1 MQQPDISTRLR
12 AYVQTDSQAVID
24 LESLMP
30 VNTDPVALTAAL
42 VRCPSVTPIEGGAL
56 VLLADTLTKAGFEC
70 TRVDRGGICNLYARW
85 GRKGANRTF
94 GFNGHTDVV
103 PLGDEAAWTMPPFGA
118 EIKGG
123 YLYGRGATDMKSGVA
138 AFAAAAIDFVQN
150 TPPDGAVVL
159 AITGD
164 EEDVALDG
172 TVALLDWMKAEG
184 EAMSVCLVGEPTC
197 PNEMGEA
204 MKIGRRG
211 SLTGWLTITGVQG
224 HSAYPHRAINPLHA
238 GVKLLDRLA
247 SHELDQ
253 GTDHFDPSS
262 LAVVTVDTGN
272 PATNVI
278 PAAMRAAVNI
288 RFNDQHTGA
297 SISAWL
303 KDEAAKIAAET
314 GVKADWKIKISGESF
329 ITPPGDLSD
338 LVAKAVAAQTGR
350 TPELSTSGGT
360 SDARFVKDHC
370 PVVEFGLVGKT
381 MHQVDERVLVKQIPQ
396 LKAIYL
402 RILTDYFS

>member
-1 MQQPDISTRLR
+1 MPSN
-12 AYVQTDSQAVID
+12 ID
-24 LESLMP
+24 P
-30 VNTDPVALTAAL
+30 IALTAAL

-56 VLLADTLTKAGFEC
+56 VLLEEILSGAGFAC
-70 TRVDRGGICNLYARW
+70 TRVDRNGICNLYARW
-85 GRKGANRTF
+85 GRQGANRTF

-118 EIKGG
+118 EIKDG
-123 YLYGRGATDMKSGVA
+123 YLYGRGSTDMKSGVA

-164 EEDVALDG
+164 EEDIALDG
-172 TVALLDWMKAEG
+172 TVALLDWMKANN

-197 PNEMGEA
+197 PSEMGEA

-211 SLTGWLTITGVQG
+211 SLTGYLTITGVQG

-238 GVKLLDRLA
+238 GARLLDRLA
-247 SHELDQ
+247 SHDLDQ

-262 LAVVTVDTGN
+262 LAVVTIDTGN

-278 PAAMRAAVNI
+278 PAVMKAAVNI

-297 SISAWL
+297 TISAWL
-303 KDEAAKIAAET
+303 QDEAAKIAEET
-314 GVKADWKIKISGESF
+314 GVKAEWRITISGESF

-338 LVAKAVAAQTGR
+338 LVSRAVTAETGR

-381 MHQVDERVLVKQIPQ
+381 MHQVDECVPVEQITQ
-396 LKAIYL
+396 LKAVYARVL
-402 RILTDYFS
+402 SQYFA

>member
-1 MQQPDISTRLR
+1 MPSN
-12 AYVQTDSQAVID
+12 ID
-24 LESLMP
+24 P
-30 VNTDPVALTAAL
+30 IALTAAL

-56 VLLADTLTKAGFEC
+56 VLLEEILSGAGFAC
-70 TRVDRGGICNLYARW
+70 TRVDRNGICNLYARW
-85 GRKGANRTF
+85 GRQGANRTF

-118 EIKGG
+118 EIKDG
-123 YLYGRGATDMKSGVA
+123 YLYGRGSTDMKSGVA

-150 TPPDGAVVL
+150 TPPNGAVVL

-164 EEDVALDG
+164 EEDIALDG
-172 TVALLDWMKAEG
+172 TVALLDWMKANN

-197 PNEMGEA
+197 PSEMGEA

-211 SLTGWLTITGVQG
+211 SLTGYLTITGVQG

-238 GVKLLDRLA
+238 GARLLDRLA
-247 SHELDQ
+247 SHDLDQ

-262 LAVVTVDTGN
+262 LAVVTIDAGN

-278 PAAMRAAVNI
+278 PAVMKAAVNI

-297 SISAWL
+297 TISAWL
-303 KDEAAKIAAET
+303 QDEAAKIAEET
-314 GVKADWKIKISGESF
+314 GVKAEWRITISGESF

-338 LVAKAVAAQTGR
+338 LVSRAVTAETGR

-381 MHQVDERVLVKQIPQ
+381 MHQVDERVLVEQIPQ

-402 RILTDYFS
+402 RILTDYFA